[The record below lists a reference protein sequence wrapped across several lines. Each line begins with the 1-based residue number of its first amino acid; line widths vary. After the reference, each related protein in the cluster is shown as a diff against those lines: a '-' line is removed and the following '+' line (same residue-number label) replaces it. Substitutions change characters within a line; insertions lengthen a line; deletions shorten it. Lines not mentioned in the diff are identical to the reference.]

1 MTRCSKRKV
10 VSKRRYKKSYK
21 NKIKGTLDRALS
33 EHPRTFS
40 IRFDLRFPKPVTDED
55 SNKVI
60 WYQINNDRGVI
71 SRFFDSFKE
80 MVKGDM
86 SRRIKSGTRVHKT
99 SVRYV
104 WAREKD
110 TSVNV
115 HYHVHV
121 FVNRDTYFKFVN
133 SETSN
138 PALRSFAIRAWAS
151 ALGIEPDIAV
161 PLVYVPDNP
170 TCSLNKNDP
179 THIFEEQYN
188 TLLNRIYYLAK
199 EETKYTEDGGRSF
212 GCSSK

>member
-1 MTRCSKRKV
+1 MTAYSKRKG
-10 VSKRRYKKSYK
+10 VSKRRYKKHYK

-40 IRFDLRFPKPVTDED
+40 IRFDLRFPKPDTGED
-55 SNKVI
+55 SKDVI
-60 WYQINNDRGVI
+60 WYKINNDRKSI

-80 MVKGDM
+80 MVRADVNRKI
-86 SRRIKSGTRVHKT
+86 RSGVRVHRT

-110 TSVNV
+110 TSVNA

-121 FVNRDTYFKFVN
+121 FVNKDTYFNFIGSK
-133 SETSN
+133 TSS
-138 PALRSFAIRAWAS
+138 PVLRLFAIRAWAS
-151 ALGIEPDIAV
+151 ALGIEADIAI
-161 PLVYVPDNP
+161 PLVYIPDNA

-179 THIFEEQYN
+179 AHIFEEQYN

-199 EETKYTEDGGRSF
+199 EDTKYTADGGRSF
-212 GCSSK
+212 GYSLK